1 MIMMYKR
8 VLPQLLALLLL
19 LLAMATAFGS
29 IRAVAE
35 DEPTPEPTAIPA
47 GGGFAVPDCPHG
59 TWRLVQQS
67 ASCHEGVRDGQKQ
80 SWLAQ
85 NRIPHE

>member
-35 DEPTPEPTAIPA
+35 DEPTPEPTAIPQEAVSSRHLAA
-47 GGGFAVPDCPHG
+47 GAAISK
-59 TWRLVQQS
+59 LS
-67 ASCHEGVRDGQKQ
+67 
-80 SWLAQ
+80 
-85 NRIPHE
+85 

>member
-29 IRAVAE
+29 IRAV
-35 DEPTPEPTAIPA
+35 A

>member
-29 IRAVAE
+29 IRAIAE
-35 DEPTPEPTAIPA
+35 D
-47 GGGFAVPDCPHG
+47 
-59 TWRLVQQS
+59 
-67 ASCHEGVRDGQKQ
+67 
-80 SWLAQ
+80 
-85 NRIPHE
+85 

>member
-35 DEPTPEPTAIPA
+35 DEPTPEPTAIPQEAVSPYRHLAA
-47 GGGFAVPDCPHG
+47 GAAISK
-59 TWRLVQQS
+59 LS
-67 ASCHEGVRDGQKQ
+67 
-80 SWLAQ
+80 
-85 NRIPHE
+85 